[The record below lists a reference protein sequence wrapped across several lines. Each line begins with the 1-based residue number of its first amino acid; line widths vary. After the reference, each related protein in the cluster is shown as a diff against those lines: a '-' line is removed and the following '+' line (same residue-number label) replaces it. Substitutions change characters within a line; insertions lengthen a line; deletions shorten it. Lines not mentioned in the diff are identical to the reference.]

1 MRLTTPPTDPQH
13 EDTAAGA
20 SGAPADDG
28 DAKDQTDRRS
38 NDRKHHRMMVA
49 MAPLDT
55 ASGWRTSDL
64 NFTMVRC
71 VDHSEGGLGVVLP
84 EKPTFTEACFFLVRR
99 NRPMHVVARLR
110 SVAEAVY
117 ERRPQF
123 RAGFELIG
131 VVAADGSIEPMS
143 GESST

>member
-1 MRLTTPPTDPQH
+1 MDPRQ
-13 EDTAAGA
+13 EDTATGA
-20 SGAPADDG
+20 SAVPAEEG
-28 DAKDQTDRRS
+28 DVKDQTDRRS

-55 ASGWRTSDL
+55 ANGWRPSDL
-64 NFTMVRC
+64 RFTMVRC

-84 EKPTFTEACFFLVRR
+84 EQPTFTEACFFLVRR

-117 ERRPQF
+117 ERRRQF
-123 RAGFELIG
+123 RVGFELIG
-131 VVAADGSIEPMS
+131 VVAADGLIEPMS
-143 GESST
+143 RESST